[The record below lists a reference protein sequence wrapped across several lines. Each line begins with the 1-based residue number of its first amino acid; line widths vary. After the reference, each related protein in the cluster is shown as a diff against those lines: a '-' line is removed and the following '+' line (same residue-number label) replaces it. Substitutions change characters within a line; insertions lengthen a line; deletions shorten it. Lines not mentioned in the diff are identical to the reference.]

1 MFTDSARVASRR
13 IVEPVALALGRLGL
27 TPNGLT
33 VLGCLLHLVILWPLA
48 TGHPGWAA
56 VLLALAAA
64 FDSFDG
70 TLARVTGRASAFG
83 AFLDSTLDR
92 VSEVIVFA
100 GLLIYVQRWLGGDPT
115 LELVVLAGLAG
126 SLMTSY
132 TRARSEAI
140 GHGTK
145 GGLFGRFERMALLVV
160 GLLLAGWF
168 GSLWFSLT
176 VWVLAL
182 GAWLTTALR
191 VRDVHRSTAEST
203 A

>member
-13 IVEPVALALGRLGL
+13 FVEPMALAMGRLGL

-33 VLGCLLHLVILWPLA
+33 VIGCLLHLVILWPLA
-48 TGHPGWAA
+48 TGHPGWAG
-56 VLLALAAA
+56 VVLALAAA

-70 TLARVTGRASAFG
+70 TLARVTGRASDFG

-92 VSEVIVFA
+92 ISEVIVFA
-100 GLLIYVQRWLGGDPT
+100 GLLIYVQRSLDGDPT

-132 TRARSEAI
+132 ARARSEAI

-168 GSLWFSLT
+168 GPLWISLVLWL
-176 VWVLAL
+176 LAL

-191 VRDVHRSTAEST
+191 IRDVYRSTAE
-203 A
+203 AAL